1 MALKLNHNKAILYFE
16 HVGEVREKI
25 NHFTRYYFHNKASN
39 SSYCLLYLLI
49 LSRHLRKINIPH
61 FAFILKRSKNRF
73 NKKVVKQ
80 TGLSNL
86 CIKYVFFYHYFKN

>member
-49 LSRHLRKINIPH
+49 LSRHLQVN
-61 FAFILKRSKNRF
+61 
-73 NKKVVKQ
+73 NKY
-80 TGLSNL
+80 TTL
-86 CIKYVFFYHYFKN
+86 CIHVKKIKKQI